1 MDKPGRN
8 DPCYCGSG
16 KKYKQCHLPL
26 DLAAEQEAR
35 QWTDAARRLR
45 SDLLDYADEEQFDEA
60 VADGLPRFW
69 DNYYTAENDHLM
81 DAFEADRFY
90 DWLLF
95 DYLPAEGDW
104 TSPAAR
110 YLAEKGEGLTETQ
123 RSLLTGWLDAPPM
136 GGFVLDDYEGQ
147 TLQLHDFLSGEKVD
161 AYLPSGHGSA
171 PIGSLIVG
179 RVVPVQ
185 DAYEFFTAPAF
196 IPPDEMGELEQTLRD
211 AMAEVAA
218 ANPAASD
225 AEQRRRTNHLI
236 MVQGL
241 GAAKRAGRPP
251 VARMDPN
258 RATEAVPHRERYQRF
273 RVQGPSGVNESRPQ
287 MAETRRKVV

>member
-16 KKYKQCHLPL
+16 KKYKQCHLPI
-26 DLAAEQEAR
+26 DLAAEQQAR
-35 QWTDAARRLR
+35 QWADAARRLR
-45 SDLLDYADEEQFDEA
+45 ADLLDFADEEQFDEA

-69 DNYYTAENDHLM
+69 DGYYTAENDHLM

-90 DWLLF
+90 DWFLF
-95 DYLPAEGDW
+95 DYRPAEGEW
-104 TSPAAR
+104 TAPAAR
-110 YLAEKGEGLTETQ
+110 YAEAKVDALNETQ
-123 RSLLTGWLDAPPM
+123 RSLLAQWLEAPPM
-136 GGFVLDDYEGQ
+136 GGYILDDYEGQ
-147 TLQLHDFLSGEKVD
+147 TLNLHDYLTGETVD
-161 AYLPSGHGSA
+161 VFLPSGHGSA

-179 RVVPVQ
+179 RIVPIQ
-185 DAYEFFTAPAF
+185 DQREFFTAPAF
-196 IPPDEMGELEQTLRD
+196 IPPEELGDLEQTLRD

-218 ANPAASD
+218 ANPKADA
-225 AEQRRRTNHLI
+225 AEQRRRTNYLI

-241 GAAKRAGRPP
+241 GAAKKAGRPP
-251 VARMDPN
+251 VARLDPN
-258 RATEAVPHRERYQRF
+258 RPTEPVPNRERHERF